1 MMFSESGLVGV
12 GREWFQEA
20 VRPVRA
26 WRLPS
31 AYRLSQHHQ
40 DTFSSPGTC
49 HYVND
54 NLISTGAISF
64 AGLPRLESSTYGMT
78 VATAFEI
85 KYRRNTVA
93 LLKTQHSADI
103 TERRIASIIMGKF
116 PEGQTTVKKIAEQ
129 EQASMESLT
138 QKEKGGYTVRT
149 LHGHGRRPPRP
160 RQLMRSVSLS
170 SSMTS
175 AEPLPMRRM
184 RSSATTSP
192 TSPPTSARTTSR
204 SLTMRVLH

>member
-1 MMFSESGLVGV
+1 
-12 GREWFQEA
+12 
-20 VRPVRA
+20 
-26 WRLPS
+26 
-31 AYRLSQHHQ
+31 
-40 DTFSSPGTC
+40 
-49 HYVND
+49 
-54 NLISTGAISF
+54 
-64 AGLPRLESSTYGMT
+64 MT
-78 VATAFEI
+78 VATVLEN
-85 KYRRNTVA
+85 KYRRNTQSL

-129 EQASMESLT
+129 EQASTESLI
-138 QKEKGGYTVRT
+138 QKEKGGYSIRT

-184 RSSATTSP
+184 RSSATRSP

-204 SLTMRVLH
+204 SLMMRVLH